1 MKKLVR
7 CRSFCGRHI
16 LIRGT
21 HTLLVLGVPATLLYK
36 ETSLKK
42 ALVDRED
49 LVYGCSYALLVLV
62 ALVTYFAACLKNPGY
77 IGRKQSKR
85 ISTASSE
92 KHEDL
97 EEDDSDTTPMMPQSD
112 NAPLIGHSETNEERL
127 KALKQRFR
135 YCDYCEIEQPMRAK
149 HCEDCKQCVRKHDHH
164 CPWLDACVGEG
175 NHKYFWTFLLV
186 TTILILWTFA
196 ITWTNFQYEVSWKDW
211 WKRNVVFIIDMLIL
225 SFGGFTVIGLLG
237 FHTFLM
243 FRGLTTW
250 ELVSRERITYLK
262 HLTEDFHPFD
272 ESCFMNMYNFLTVC
286 KYREWECMY
295 DRKVDQQEIV

>member
-49 LVYGCSYALLVLV
+49 LVYGCSYVLLVLV
-62 ALVTYFAACLKNPGY
+62 ALIAYFAACLKNPGY
-77 IGRKQSKR
+77 IGQKHSKR
-85 ISTASSE
+85 ISKASSE
-92 KHEDL
+92 KLEDL
-97 EEDDSDTTPMMPQSD
+97 EDDVSDTTPMMHQSD
-112 NAPLIGHSETNEERL
+112 NSPLIGQSETNEERL

-135 YCDYCEIEQPMRAK
+135 YCDYCEIEQPMRTK
-149 HCEDCKQCVRKHDHH
+149 HCEDCKKCVRKHDHH

-211 WKRNVVFIIDMLIL
+211 WKRNAVFIIDMLIL

-250 ELVSRERITYLK
+250 ELVSREGITYLK
-262 HLTEDFHPFD
+262 HLTDDFHPFD
-272 ESCFMNMYNFLTVC
+272 EGCFMNMYNFLTVC

-295 DRKVDQQEIV
+295 DRKVEQNEIV